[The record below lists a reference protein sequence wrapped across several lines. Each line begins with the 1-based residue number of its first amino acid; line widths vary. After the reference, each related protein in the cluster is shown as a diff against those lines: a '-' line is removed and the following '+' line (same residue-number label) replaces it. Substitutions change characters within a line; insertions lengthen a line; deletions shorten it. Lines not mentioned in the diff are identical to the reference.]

1 MSEDRRKHTFGNMEN
16 LTIDEIIAE
25 VYNRLENAQKRDI
38 QQDDCTEELKEMVE
52 SMQKEVNGLYNG
64 WKDDLIER
72 QSERTGE
79 QIEVLLQ
86 TLSALT
92 LKNAE
97 THGNVEEYR
106 ENKNKRKSKTISE
119 ILAIIGS
126 AVTAG
131 GILYLLAEKF
141 LTR

>member
-1 MSEDRRKHTFGNMEN
+1 MSEDRRKHTFGNMGN

-38 QQDDCTEELKEMVE
+38 QQDDCTKELKEMVE
-52 SMQKEVNGLYNG
+52 SIQKEVNGLYNG

-92 LKNAE
+92 LKTAE
-97 THGNVEEYR
+97 TQGNVEEYR

-119 ILAIIGS
+119 ILVIIGS
-126 AVTAG
+126 AVSAG
-131 GILYLLAEKF
+131 GILYLLAEKLF
-141 LTR
+141 TR

>member
-1 MSEDRRKHTFGNMEN
+1 MSEDRRKHTFGNMGN

-72 QSERTGE
+72 QSERTGQ
-79 QIEVLLQ
+79 QIEVLLK
-86 TLSALT
+86 TLSELT

-119 ILAIIGS
+119 ILVIIGS
-126 AVTAG
+126 AVSAG